1 MLAKSFC
8 KFNKLPNLP
17 MPVFQ
22 CPLVAENVTDA
33 EAVLKAVRYYK
44 RVHEG

>member
-8 KFNKLPNLP
+8 KFIKLPNLTV
-17 MPVFQ
+17 PVFQ

-33 EAVLKAVRYYK
+33 EAVLKAVRYW
-44 RVHEG
+44 